1 MAILIDTIPLR
12 LELHEGTGN
21 DAGKTFARG
30 VFALAESPTA
40 NGRVYPGKLW
50 ERETAKLQRKMEQ
63 RSLFGLL
70 DHPKDGKTSLEK
82 ASHLITK
89 LNYTGSDVQ
98 GEAEILPTPT
108 GEILKSLIE
117 AGAMVGISSRGV
129 GSTARSP
136 DGKQLVQDDYQLLS
150 FDFVADPAAATAWP
164 EFKNE
169 DDEYSKGVTM
179 TMTKEQLQSE
189 HPDLFAEIVAEARKG
204 LLSQEDL
211 DSQLAQRQSEME
223 TRLVSMVSEQ
233 HDTAME
239 QARSEALSDPKTA
252 GANMVVESMVNLLR
266 PFLLDEHMEQLVKG
280 KDAQIKQL
288 GEDLDSER
296 QKNATSQETLNEL
309 LLKMEDVSRR
319 YYMARA
325 LNMLEDNEVTGRIFS
340 LVGDPSRFENTDSFK
355 EAFQAA
361 VKQAQSDHNRAEE
374 ESDEIARLKA
384 ENERLSQARDKAIQ
398 IGEALGARAYAEQRL
413 NGHPHAPALRQMME
427 DSNPSTT
434 TDVDA
439 LIESWDN
446 NHEVSPEFADIY
458 TSLGGDAPESLSG
471 GLSHLQEGMEDMDE
485 AVLPGDGGNGV
496 SGHGPFDQGLMEE
509 LQQLSGINTP
519 DDNGNGE
526 APY

>member
-50 ERETAKLQRKMEQ
+50 ERETAKLQHKMEQ

-89 LNYTGSDVQ
+89 LNFTGSDVV

-108 GEILKSLIE
+108 GLILKSLIE

-169 DDEYSKGVTM
+169 GDEYPKGATM
-179 TMTKEQLQSE
+179 TMTVDQLRQE
-189 HPDLFAEIVAEARKG
+189 HPNLFNEIVAEAQKG
-204 LLSQEDL
+204 LLTQADL
-211 DSQLAQRQSEME
+211 DTQLAQRQGEIE
-223 TRLVSMVSEQ
+223 RNLVSMVSEQ

-239 QARSEALSDPKTA
+239 QARSEALSDPQTA
-252 GANMVVESMVNLLR
+252 GANIVVESMVKLLR

-288 GEDLDSER
+288 GEDLEQER
-296 QKNATSQETLNEL
+296 EKNSTSQETLNEL

-340 LVGDPSRFENTDSFK
+340 LMGDPSRFSGTDAFK
-355 EAFQAA
+355 DAFQAA
-361 VKQAQSDHNRAEE
+361 VKQVQSDQNRNE
-374 ESDEIARLKA
+374 DEDNENVRLKA
-384 ENERLSQARDKAIQ
+384 ENERLKMARDKAIQ

-413 NGHPHAPALRQMME
+413 SGHPHAPAIRQMME
-427 DSNPSTT
+427 DSNPGNTQA
-434 TDVDA
+434 VDA
-439 LIESWDN
+439 LIESWDT

-458 TSLGGDAPESLSG
+458 SSLGGDPPESLSG
-471 GLSHLQEGMEDMDE
+471 GLSHLQEGMEDMDD

-496 SGHGPFDQGLMEE
+496 GAGPFDSGLMEE
-509 LQQLSGINTP
+509 LQQLSGIALNEG
-519 DDNGNGE
+519 NGDGE